1 MGNQYENAEFESA
14 AQAAGVSGV
23 DWSGEAAIR
32 HCSNAFHNELQH
44 DERDS
49 MSFSEMVDWA
59 SDWWSMNS
67 HKYS

>member
-1 MGNQYENAEFESA
+1 MGNQYENAEFRSA
-14 AQAAGVSGV
+14 AKSAGVCGK
-23 DWSGEAAIR
+23 DWNNEESLD
-32 HCSNAFHNELQH
+32 HCSEAFHNELQH

-49 MSFSEMVDWA
+49 MSFSEMVSWA